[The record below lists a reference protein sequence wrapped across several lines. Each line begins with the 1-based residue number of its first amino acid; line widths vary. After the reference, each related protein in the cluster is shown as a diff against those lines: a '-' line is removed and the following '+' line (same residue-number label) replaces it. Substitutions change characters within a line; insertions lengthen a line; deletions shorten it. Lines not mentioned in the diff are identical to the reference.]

1 MVIKSNLCDYSD
13 ANILVTGDITVRNGN
28 EKTKVPFKN
37 CAPFTKWLT
46 HINDEHVDNADNLE
60 IVMSMY
66 ILIEYSG
73 NYSDTLGNLCQFKRD
88 KQGMDNINPIDT
100 NADNSSFLKYKTRF
114 FKAPTAADN
123 GVFKNVEIAVPLKYL
138 SNFLRS
144 SETPLIDCQIH
155 LEFNWSKDCV
165 MSSVVGATEFKITS
179 TKWYVPIITLSSK
192 GNSELVKLLEDGFN
206 RPVYWNEYQT
216 KIETRN
222 LDDNN
227 LARFPLDASFQ
238 GVRRLFILVF
248 NNTDDN
254 AKQVERNNHRKY
266 FLPRVNIT
274 NYNVLID
281 RRNFYDQP
289 INIIKQYNKIIK
301 IATRRWLYNRM
312 FVRLS
317 VF

>member
-1 MVIKSNLCDYSD
+1 METQKIANLLGNTENESLKFATSKWYVINNQNNTEQTMLMEMKMVIKSNLCDYSD

-66 ILIEYSG
+66 ILTEYSG

-88 KQGMDNINPIDT
+88 KKGMDNINPIDT
-100 NADNSSFLKYKTRF
+100 NADSSSFLKYKTRF

-144 SETPLIDCQIH
+144 SEMPLIDCQIH

-165 MSSVVGATEFKITS
+165 MSSVVGATEFKI
-179 TKWYVPIITLSSK
+179 KNRKLYVPIVTLSSK
-192 GNSELVKLLEDGFN
+192 DKTKLVK
-206 RPVYWNEYQT
+206 
-216 KIETRN
+216 
-222 LDDNN
+222 
-227 LARFPLDASFQ
+227 
-238 GVRRLFILVF
+238 
-248 NNTDDN
+248 
-254 AKQVERNNHRKY
+254 
-266 FLPRVNIT
+266 
-274 NYNVLID
+274 
-281 RRNFYDQP
+281 
-289 INIIKQYNKIIK
+289 II
-301 IATRRWLYNRM
+301 RRWI
-312 FVRLS
+312 
-317 VF
+317 

>member
-1 MVIKSNLCDYSD
+1 METQKITNLLGNTENESLKFATSKWYVINNQNNTEQTMLMEMKMVIKSNLCDYSD
-13 ANILVTGDITVRNGN
+13 TNILVTGDITVRNGN

-100 NADNSSFLKYKTRF
+100 NADNSSFLKYKSSF

-165 MSSVVGATEFKITS
+165 MSSVVGATEFKI
-179 TKWYVPIITLSSK
+179 KNRKLYVPIVTLSSK
-192 GNSELVKLLEDGFN
+192 DKTKLVK
-206 RPVYWNEYQT
+206 
-216 KIETRN
+216 
-222 LDDNN
+222 
-227 LARFPLDASFQ
+227 
-238 GVRRLFILVF
+238 
-248 NNTDDN
+248 
-254 AKQVERNNHRKY
+254 
-266 FLPRVNIT
+266 
-274 NYNVLID
+274 
-281 RRNFYDQP
+281 
-289 INIIKQYNKIIK
+289 II
-301 IATRRWLYNRM
+301 RRWI
-312 FVRLS
+312 
-317 VF
+317 